1 MNFITFFLVYVLVG
15 VVVFSI
21 THWGEILDLFD
32 HFDNKELQKGELQEF
47 FLLMTVVV
55 LGWGFLF
62 IYMFMIDPIK
72 TLKERW
78 QKKHNSQNV

>member
-21 THWGEILDLFD
+21 THWTEIVDIFD
-32 HFDNKELQKGELQEF
+32 RSDNNSIQKGELQEF

-55 LGWGFLF
+55 LGWGILF
-62 IYMFMIDPIK
+62 IYAFIYDPIK
-72 TLKERW
+72 ILKERW